1 MLQVGIKRTET
12 ECSSSQSPGPVAALQ
27 FDKVALHQDQDRT
40 QQPAEAQQL
49 TSLWDWYSQHHG
61 WSLSQPALP
70 TVGSWAW
77 PTQLQ
82 ASLSLQAGTCSLT
95 GSLQQLNSLA
105 NEGASVL
112 AFQLQQ
118 GNARRAPGGVKGSIG
133 KPHSG
138 DAVYLRL
145 MLDLKT
151 GEVHFSCLQS
161 HLWDLLLKACNHAK

>member
-27 FDKVALHQDQDRT
+27 FEQVALHHDKSRT
-40 QQPAEAQQL
+40 QQPAEPHQL

-61 WSLSQPALP
+61 WSLAQPALP

-95 GSLQQLNSLA
+95 GSLLQLNSLA

-118 GNARRAPGGVKGSIG
+118 GSARAPGGVKGSMG
-133 KPHSG
+133 KPDSS

-145 MLDLKT
+145 MLDLNT
-151 GEVHFSCLQS
+151 GEMHYSCLWS
-161 HLWDLLLKACNHAK
+161 HLYDLLFKVLYHAK